1 MKRVLS
7 LCPLWFALCCWQTEA
22 QIYDTNN
29 DIVQTLAGS
38 GFSGYVD
45 GVGLL
50 TMFHNP
56 SQIVADS
63 QSNLFVLDV
72 NNSRI
77 RKITPDGT
85 VSTFLG
91 GGNQWPTGS
100 GTSASLIVNQDSSM
114 AIDHSNVLWIAT
126 SSGYLVRVGPDAY
139 MAAIFLN
146 GTSLP
151 WGTCADSGNN
161 IYISDFYG
169 NRIYRYSTNG
179 VLAVFAGSGN
189 QGYADGHGIFTAFYQ
204 PAALAADSADNI
216 YVWDSANRLIRRID
230 QSQNVT
236 TLAGKYL
243 NGSNADGVGTNA
255 SFGSVSG
262 MCADGSGNVILAC
275 GTSIRNMS
283 VTINVTTLAGSF
295 TQNGY
300 ANGAGNLAQYSG
312 AIGVCLSGST
322 IYVADSGNQRIRSIT
337 CNPTAQLV
345 LPANLQLNTYPG
357 LQIVGTVGR
366 TYQIQSSPDMTNWT
380 TRAILLLA
388 SSPYLWFDQNVV
400 SGNKFYRAWLL
411 P

>member
-114 AIDHSNVLWIAT
+114 AIDH
-126 SSGYLVRVGPDAY
+126 
-139 MAAIFLN
+139 
-146 GTSLP
+146 
-151 WGTCADSGNN
+151 
-161 IYISDFYG
+161 
-169 NRIYRYSTNG
+169 
-179 VLAVFAGSGN
+179 
-189 QGYADGHGIFTAFYQ
+189 
-204 PAALAADSADNI
+204 
-216 YVWDSANRLIRRID
+216 
-230 QSQNVT
+230 
-236 TLAGKYL
+236 
-243 NGSNADGVGTNA
+243 
-255 SFGSVSG
+255 
-262 MCADGSGNVILAC
+262 
-275 GTSIRNMS
+275 
-283 VTINVTTLAGSF
+283 
-295 TQNGY
+295 
-300 ANGAGNLAQYSG
+300 
-312 AIGVCLSGST
+312 
-322 IYVADSGNQRIRSIT
+322 
-337 CNPTAQLV
+337 
-345 LPANLQLNTYPG
+345 
-357 LQIVGTVGR
+357 
-366 TYQIQSSPDMTNWT
+366 
-380 TRAILLLA
+380 
-388 SSPYLWFDQNVV
+388 
-400 SGNKFYRAWLL
+400 
-411 P
+411 